1 MEDRCAVGAALE
13 SDRHPLLPAPLPEFF
28 AKRARALLE
37 IELDAPKVATV
48 QGLAIMSCHEA
59 SFMHDTRAWLYSGM
73 SYLHSLRKPSVRVT
87 LLTWHAKVWPLG

>member
-13 SDRHPLLPAPLPEFF
+13 SDRHQSLPTPLPQFF

-37 IELDAPKVATV
+37 IELDEPKVATV

-59 SFMHDTRAWLYSGM
+59 SSMHDTRAWLYSGM
-73 SYLHSLRKPSVRVT
+73 SHLHSTREPSVRVA
-87 LLTWHAKVWPLG
+87 LLMWHSKVWPLG